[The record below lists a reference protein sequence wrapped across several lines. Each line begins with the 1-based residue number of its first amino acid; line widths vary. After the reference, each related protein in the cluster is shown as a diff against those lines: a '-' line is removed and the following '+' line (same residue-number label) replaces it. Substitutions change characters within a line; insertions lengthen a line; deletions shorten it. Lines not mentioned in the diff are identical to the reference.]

1 MHRQDNKGDQE
12 PFLVHKRGGAGCC
25 CAQGFF
31 QVEAVG
37 SHLAASS
44 TWLPGDTHV
53 RARPP
58 TWVVGKGE
66 KEDIET
72 VLKGDDPTAA
82 EAHRQIQDESKCEKR

>member
-1 MHRQDNKGDQE
+1 MHRQDNRGDQE
-12 PFLVHKRGGAGCC
+12 SFLVQEWGGAGCC
-25 CAQGFF
+25 CAQVFF

-37 SHLAASS
+37 GHQAASS

-58 TWVVGKGE
+58 TWVEGKGE
-66 KEDIET
+66 KEGIERG
-72 VLKGDDPTAA
+72 LMGDDQTAA